1 MYNYDFNKEII
12 KQEHINKLVSIN
24 DKEIFVN
31 IIITDKN
38 LLFFYNYD
46 NDFVT
51 KKTQGLLL
59 TTNYE
64 LIFQK
69 ELSDLNYV
77 CDKDNTYLDNDKVI
91 IYDFILRGN

>member
-12 KQEHINKLVSIN
+12 KQEYINKLVSIN

-51 KKTQGLLL
+51 KKAQGILL

-64 LIFQK
+64 LIFQE
-69 ELSDLNYV
+69 ELNNLNYE
-77 CDKDNTYLDNDKVI
+77 CDEDNTYINIDEVI

>member
-1 MYNYDFNKEII
+1 MYNYDFTKETI
-12 KQEHINKLVSIN
+12 KEEYIDKLVSIN
-24 DKEIFVN
+24 DREVLVN

-38 LLFFYNYD
+38 LLFFYNYG

-51 KKTQGLLL
+51 KKTQGILL

-69 ELSDLNYV
+69 GLNNLNYA
-77 CDKDNTYLDNDKVI
+77 CDEDNTYINNDEVI
-91 IYDFILRGN
+91 IYDFILKGI

>member
-1 MYNYDFNKEII
+1 MYNYDFTKETI
-12 KQEHINKLVSIN
+12 KEEYIDKLVSIN
-24 DKEIFVN
+24 DKEILVN

-51 KKTQGLLL
+51 KKAQGILL

-64 LIFQK
+64 LIFQE
-69 ELSDLNYV
+69 ELNSLNYV
-77 CDKDNTYLDNDKVI
+77 CDEDNTYINNDEVI